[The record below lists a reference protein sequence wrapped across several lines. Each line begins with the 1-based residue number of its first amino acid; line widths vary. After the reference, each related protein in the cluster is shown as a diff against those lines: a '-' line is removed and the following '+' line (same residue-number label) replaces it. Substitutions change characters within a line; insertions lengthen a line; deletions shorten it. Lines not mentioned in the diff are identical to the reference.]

1 MAQFE
6 NESSRVRLARI
17 GRDYLPRDRRL
28 CDLVTYLRD
37 DSWK

>member
-28 CDLVTYLRD
+28 CDLVKFLRD